1 MEDEAMTVRISRYVS
16 IVAAAASLAACA
28 SGAATSR
35 STVTTTAGAAAAA
48 TTNVK
53 PFFVRDGFVAPE
65 AVRYDPDQ
73 DVYFVGNWGP
83 GAASAT
89 DDNGYISRMKPD
101 GQIETLK
108 FIAGGTNGVVLHAPR
123 GMYIVGDMLW
133 VADVDAVRGFDRKTG
148 AKLASV
154 DFSSLDRGFLNDVA
168 ADATGTVYVTD
179 TGKNKL
185 YKVQGGPTLVLA
197 DSALGAPNGITW
209 DAANRRFIIVPFGGA
224 HSLRAWVPGT
234 TTLTDITTSTGA
246 KWDGVEVLS
255 GGRILASSQ
264 ADSSI
269 HVFDGATGHAII
281 HTQGG
286 PADIAVDTKRN
297 RVAVPVVALN
307 HVEIYDL
314 PR

>member
-1 MEDEAMTVRISRYVS
+1 MTTHFARYAAIVA
-16 IVAAAASLAACA
+16 VAAALAACA
-28 SGAATSR
+28 SGTTTSR
-35 STVTTTAGAAAAA
+35 SAVTTAGSTVAT

-73 DVYFVGNWGP
+73 DVYFVGNWGT
-83 GAASAT
+83 GTASAT
-89 DDNGYISRMKPD
+89 DNNGYISRMKPD

-123 GMYIVGDMLW
+123 GMYIVGDTLW
-133 VADVDAVRGFDRKTG
+133 VADADAVRGFDRKTG
-148 AKLASV
+148 AKLANV
-154 DFSSLDRGFLNDVA
+154 DFSGLDRGFLNDVA

-179 TGKNKL
+179 TGRNKL
-185 YKVQGGPTLVLA
+185 YKVQGEGGPTLVVS
-197 DSALGAPNGITW
+197 DSALGSPNGITW
-209 DAANRRFIIVPFGGA
+209 DAANKRFIIVPFGGS
-224 HSLRAWVPGT
+224 HSIRGWAPGT
-234 TTLTDITTSTGA
+234 TTLTDVGTSTGA
-246 KWDGVEVLS
+246 KWDGVEVLP
-255 GGRILASSQ
+255 GGRVLASSQ

-269 HVFDGATGHAII
+269 HIFDGATGHAII

-307 HVEIYDL
+307 HVEIYEL

>member
-1 MEDEAMTVRISRYVS
+1 MTVRISRYVS
-16 IVAAAASLAACA
+16 IIATAAAAGLGACA
-28 SGAATSR
+28 TSTTTSR
-35 STVTTTAGAAAAA
+35 GTVAQTGAAA
-48 TTNVK
+48 TTSVK

-89 DDNGYISRMKPD
+89 DNNGYISRMKPD
-101 GQIETLK
+101 GQIETMK

-123 GMYIVGDMLW
+123 GMYIVGDTLW
-133 VADVDAVRGFDRKTG
+133 VADADAVRAFDRKTG

-154 DFSSLDRGFLNDVA
+154 DFSSIDRGFLNDVA
-168 ADATGTVYVTD
+168 ADATGTIYVTD

-185 YKVQGGPTLVLA
+185 YKVQGGPTLVVA
-197 DSALGAPNGITW
+197 DSGLGAPNGITW
-209 DAANRRFIIVPFGGA
+209 DAGNKRFIIVPFGGS

-234 TTLTDITTSTGA
+234 TTLTDVATSTGA

-269 HVFDGATGHAII
+269 HIFNGATGHAII

>member
-1 MEDEAMTVRISRYVS
+1 MTVRISRYVS
-16 IVAAAASLAACA
+16 IIATAAAAGLGACA
-28 SGAATSR
+28 TSTTTSR
-35 STVTTTAGAAAAA
+35 GTVAQTGAAA
-48 TTNVK
+48 TTSVK

-83 GAASAT
+83 GSASAT
-89 DDNGYISRMKPD
+89 DNNGYISRMKPD
-101 GQIETLK
+101 GQIETMK

-123 GMYIVGDMLW
+123 GMYIVGDTLW
-133 VADVDAVRGFDRKTG
+133 VADADAVRAFDRKTG

-154 DFSSLDRGFLNDVA
+154 DFSSIDRGFLNDVA
-168 ADATGTVYVTD
+168 ADATGTIYVTD
-179 TGKNKL
+179 TGRNKL
-185 YKVQGGPTLVLA
+185 YKVQGGPTLVVA
-197 DSALGAPNGITW
+197 DSGLGAPNGITW
-209 DAANRRFIIVPFGGA
+209 DAGNKRFIIVPFGGS

-234 TTLTDITTSTGA
+234 TTLTDVATSTGA

-269 HVFDGATGHAII
+269 HIFNGATGHAII

-307 HVEIYDL
+307 HVEIYQL
-314 PR
+314 P

>member
-1 MEDEAMTVRISRYVS
+1 MTVRISRYVS
-16 IVAAAASLAACA
+16 IIATAAAAGLGACA
-28 SGAATSR
+28 TSTTTSR
-35 STVTTTAGAAAAA
+35 GTVTQTGAAA
-48 TTNVK
+48 TTSVK

-65 AVRYDPDQ
+65 AVRYDPAQ
-73 DVYFVGNWGP
+73 DVYFVGNWGT
-83 GAASAT
+83 GSASAT
-89 DDNGYISRMKPD
+89 DNNGYISRMKPD
-101 GQIETLK
+101 GQIETMK
-108 FIAGGTNGVVLHAPR
+108 FIAGGRDGVVLHAPR
-123 GMYIVGDMLW
+123 GMYIVGDTLW

-154 DFSSLDRGFLNDVA
+154 DFSALDRGFLNDVA
-168 ADATGTVYVTD
+168 ADATGTIYVTD
-179 TGKNKL
+179 TGRNKL
-185 YKVQGGPTLVLA
+185 YKVQGGPTLVVA
-197 DSALGAPNGITW
+197 DSALGSPNGITY
-209 DAANRRFIIVPFGGA
+209 DAANKRFIIVPFGGA

-234 TTLTDITTSTGA
+234 TTLTDIATSTGA

-269 HVFDGATGHAII
+269 HIFDGATGHAII

>member
-1 MEDEAMTVRISRYVS
+1 MTVRISRYVS
-16 IVAAAASLAACA
+16 IIATAAAAGLGACA
-28 SGAATSR
+28 TSTTTSR
-35 STVTTTAGAAAAA
+35 GTVAQTGAAA
-48 TTNVK
+48 TTSVK

-89 DDNGYISRMKPD
+89 DNNGYISRMKPD
-101 GQIETLK
+101 GQIETMK

-123 GMYIVGDMLW
+123 GMYIVGDTLW
-133 VADVDAVRGFDRKTG
+133 VADADAVRGFDRKTG

-154 DFSSLDRGFLNDVA
+154 DFSSIDRGFLNDVA
-168 ADATGTVYVTD
+168 ADATGTIYVTD
-179 TGKNKL
+179 TGRNKL
-185 YKVQGGPTLVLA
+185 YKVQGGPTLVVA
-197 DSALGAPNGITW
+197 DSGLGAPNGITW
-209 DAANRRFIIVPFGGA
+209 DAGNKRFIIVPFGGS
-224 HSLRAWVPGT
+224 HSLRAWEPGT
-234 TTLTDITTSTGA
+234 TTLTDVATSTGA

-269 HVFDGATGHAII
+269 HIFNGATGHAII